1 MLAAGE
7 TTVPFADTGEPDD
20 LIPEIGITS
29 TPAIDV
35 DAGLIYVCAKSKDVN
50 VYFHRLHALTL
61 ASGAEPVGP
70 VLITAPNFVPLF
82 HLQRPALML
91 NNGTVYVAFGSHG
104 DNNTY
109 QGWLMGYNAT
119 TLAQEFVWSSTDPTS
134 GNNEG
139 AIWQSGGGPAVDDAG
154 NVYLE
159 TANGTFDANSGGI
172 NYSDSVMKLSGSGTV
187 LDYFTPSNESLLA
200 LDDVDLGSSP
210 AMVLPNSV
218 GSGAHPHLL
227 LATGKPGYF
236 FLLDRDHL
244 GTFNSVLN
252 QDVQEVPVLP
262 NTQFKIGGGVFGS
275 PAFWNGNIYV
285 AANTDFLKHFTISN
299 GTISATPVSQ
309 SAGPYNRRG
318 TSPSVSA
325 NGTTGGIVWA
335 VDISGYPSAST
346 PAAPAILNAYD
357 ATNLGHQLY
366 SSPTSGAGAAGLAT
380 KFTVPTVA
388 NGKVYVGTQG
398 QLDVFGLIAK

>member
-1 MLAAGE
+1 
-7 TTVPFADTGEPDD
+7 
-20 LIPEIGITS
+20 
-29 TPAIDV
+29 
-35 DAGLIYVCAKSKDVN
+35 
-50 VYFHRLHALTL
+50 
-61 ASGAEPVGP
+61 
-70 VLITAPNFVPLF
+70 
-82 HLQRPALML
+82 
-91 NNGTVYVAFGSHG
+91 
-104 DNNTY
+104 
-109 QGWLMGYNAT
+109 
-119 TLAQEFVWSSTDPTS
+119 
-134 GNNEG
+134 
-139 AIWQSGGGPAVDDAG
+139 
-154 NVYLE
+154 
-159 TANGTFDANSGGI
+159 
-172 NYSDSVMKLSGSGTV
+172 
-187 LDYFTPSNESLLA
+187 
-200 LDDVDLGSSP
+200 
-210 AMVLPNSV
+210 
-218 GSGAHPHLL
+218 
-227 LATGKPGYF
+227 
-236 FLLDRDHL
+236 
-244 GTFNSVLN
+244 
-252 QDVQEVPVLP
+252 VQEVPVLP

-275 PAFWNGNIYV
+275 PAYWNGNIYV